1 MTCWQ
6 LNQALNKSPNLILYS
21 ARGTTWRIQ
30 STKFYTLSS
39 CQHQKMKN
47 LPSAGPSILATK
59 TSSTS
64 ICPQAP
70 GAWLG
75 GAARELL
82 LQLVA
87 LWHLS
92 SEADRPFHGCR
103 LFLQFHYC
111 LRNVIPNFAI
121 WCRGERPKHGIQI
134 SLERWHWPWVD
145 WGEIRSIGKLRSLW
159 GDFANWFW
167 RAPWNCF
174 NWWPS
179 WNITNI
185 TSIGNQAEMKWNK
198 AKYGNTFLGLCN
210 AVN

>member
-1 MTCWQ
+1 
-6 LNQALNKSPNLILYS
+6 
-21 ARGTTWRIQ
+21 
-30 STKFYTLSS
+30 
-39 CQHQKMKN
+39 MKN
-47 LPSAGPSILATK
+47 LPSAGPSTLATK

-185 TSIGNQAEMKWNK
+185 TSIGNQAEMKWNQT
-198 AKYGNTFLGLCN
+198 KYGNIYLGKQGKFVVQSFHQKLLPRN
-210 AVN
+210 PIVVQISQLELGRSGVRSSAVARLLGATPV